1 MIVTSVFYQVTNSI
15 LNLENVQTSK
25 KCQSKIKKKKRAVCQ
40 FERNILVV
48 DSLIFLLYDG
58 SFILELL
65 LGSIYSLS
73 MTL

>member
-1 MIVTSVFYQVTNSI
+1 M
-15 LNLENVQTSK
+15 
-25 KCQSKIKKKKRAVCQ
+25 
-40 FERNILVV
+40 NILVV

>member
-1 MIVTSVFYQVTNSI
+1 MTSVFYQVTNSI
-15 LNLENVQTSK
+15 LNLENVWTS
-25 KCQSKIKKKKRAVCQ
+25 KCQSKIFKKRAACQ
-40 FERNILVV
+40 FERNILMV
-48 DSLIFLLYDG
+48 DSLIFLLYHG